1 MRYVDARV
9 KKEYR
14 DETYRI
20 YVSETL
26 RLLPI
31 MKGLKMSYSDIVNK
45 KPKEKDTR
53 TGKEVAEQAAQ
64 KMGIKIN
71 WGVKVNGCF

>member
-1 MRYVDARV
+1 MDARV
-9 KKEYR
+9 QKEYR

-20 YVSETL
+20 FISETL
-26 RLLPI
+26 RLLPQN
-31 MKGLKMSYSDIVNK
+31 KTLKMSYNDIVNK
-45 KPKEKDTR
+45 KEEKTDTR

-71 WGVKVNGCF
+71 WGGENQ